1 MQQSKQILLF
11 FKKPLMK
18 VAAAMTIQTA
28 YRHYLWRRSN
38 GNSTRFQKEIIRNR
52 ASLCMQAWWRS
63 LRLTRRI
70 KFLAT
75 LKTYLNK
82 VDSNVIYMEETLY
95 LELPNLIQEIAQKS
109 TRFVE
114 QYVAF
119 GFEANTKQIVIRKL
133 KVQRFENNLV
143 PIWVLDDGSPF
154 ALAPRDKS
162 QDGLIA
168 VSSLESFTKSGLNLT
183 EQMFLN
189 DLMGIFHFT
198 DAHPTSDKHETASTD
213 TQVKDFNQIVNYR
226 FKSID
231 LQKGLKFVEVRCGS
245 V

>member
-1 MQQSKQILLF
+1 MFDTYEDFDTLFLPNMAFAKALAYVLKEHNMMQQSKQILLF

-18 VAAAMTIQTA
+18 VAAVMTIQTA

-95 LELPNLIQEIAQKS
+95 LELPNLIQEIA
-109 TRFVE
+109 
-114 QYVAF
+114 
-119 GFEANTKQIVIRKL
+119 
-133 KVQRFENNLV
+133 
-143 PIWVLDDGSPF
+143 
-154 ALAPRDKS
+154 
-162 QDGLIA
+162 
-168 VSSLESFTKSGLNLT
+168 
-183 EQMFLN
+183 
-189 DLMGIFHFT
+189 
-198 DAHPTSDKHETASTD
+198 
-213 TQVKDFNQIVNYR
+213 
-226 FKSID
+226 
-231 LQKGLKFVEVRCGS
+231 
-245 V
+245 